1 MILDLERFVA
11 RERAN
16 WQELETVLQRFEQ
29 DRFYRP
35 SFEESL
41 RLFDLYQHCAS
52 SLARLEEASQPELAG
67 FLEALVARAYAQ
79 IHSARKRKRF
89 RPVHWLTQTLPVV
102 FRRQLRAFAVATALL
117 AAGSATGIALLQ
129 LDRDA
134 KSVLMP
140 FPHLLN
146 DPNERV
152 KQEEK
157 DRGKQISGHQIA
169 FSASLMTHNMSVAFF
184 SMAAGMTFG
193 IGTILMLFANG
204 VDLGAVCMDYIRA
217 GQGKFLLAWLLPHGA
232 FEIPALLVAS
242 QAGLLLA
249 SALIGWHTRL
259 SRSQRLRAVASDVF
273 HLSMG
278 AALMLIWAGL
288 IEAFISQYHEPVLP
302 YSAKIAFGLIELVL
316 LIWFFAR
323 AGRTPE
329 KSRNNPRE

>member
-1 MILDLERFVA
+1 MILDLERFIA
-11 RERAN
+11 RDRAK
-16 WQELETVLQRFEQ
+16 WQELESVLKRFEQ

-35 SFEESL
+35 SVEESL
-41 RLFDLYQHCAS
+41 RLFDLYQHCAA
-52 SLARLEEASQPELAG
+52 SLARLEEASQPELTG

-79 IHSARKRKRF
+79 IHSVRKRNKL
-89 RPVHWLTQTLPVV
+89 RPLHWFTETLPIV
-102 FRRQLRAFAVATALL
+102 FRRQFRAFALATILL

-193 IGTILMLFANG
+193 IGTVLMLFANG
-204 VDLGAVCMDYIRA
+204 VDLGAVCADYIHA
-217 GQGKFLLAWLLPHGA
+217 GEGKFLLGWLLPHGA

-242 QAGLLLA
+242 QAGLSLA
-249 SALIGWHTRL
+249 SALIGWRTRL
-259 SRSQRLRAVASDVF
+259 SRSQRLRTVTSDVF

-278 AALMLIWAGL
+278 AAVMLVWAGL

-302 YSAKIAFGLIELVL
+302 YSAKILFGLIELAL
-316 LIWFFAR
+316 LAWFFVR
-323 AGRTPE
+323 AGRKGENTR
-329 KSRNNPRE
+329 K